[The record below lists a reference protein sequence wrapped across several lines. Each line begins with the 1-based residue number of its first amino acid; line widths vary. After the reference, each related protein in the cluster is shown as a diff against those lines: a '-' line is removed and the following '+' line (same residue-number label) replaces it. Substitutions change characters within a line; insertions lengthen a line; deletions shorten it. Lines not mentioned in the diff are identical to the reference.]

1 MPPEQLDEVC
11 AICGEDGR
19 EGGRLLLLERG
30 RIETSGLKR
39 GGGGGVSV
47 SLSWLLLQSVWVLQ
61 QRQRGGV
68 REDEVALITEGRR
81 RRPSLCC
88 GHPGPMSEV

>member
-1 MPPEQLDEVC
+1 MLSERLNEGC

-30 RIETSGLKR
+30 AIETSDLKV
-39 GGGGGVSV
+39 GGGVSV

-81 RRPSLCC
+81 RRSSLCC
-88 GHPGPMSEV
+88 GHPAPMSEV

>member
-1 MPPEQLDEVC
+1 MLSEQLNEVC
-11 AICGEDGR
+11 AICGEHGS

-30 RIETSGLKR
+30 RIETSDLK
-39 GGGGGVSV
+39 VSV
-47 SLSWLLLQSVWVLQ
+47 SLSWLVLQSVWVLQ

-88 GHPGPMSEV
+88 GHPAPMTEV